1 MNSWVLANH
10 VRLSGQVLKA
20 IRELYQ
26 KIACDKAVI
35 NAGILARII
44 AHLNPFWLNAADDKE
59 LWIVAHA
66 VFINI
71 LITGL
76 PVVRQFSDLAD
87 FDALW
92 APLAQAL
99 RDFLFN
105 VSLFFEKLCSL
116 FNLGPIRS
124 TINRAAY

>member
-1 MNSWVLANH
+1 M
-10 VRLSGQVLKA
+10 LKA

-35 NAGILARII
+35 NAGILSRII
-44 AHLNPFWLNAADDKE
+44 THLNPFWLNGANVENDDKE

-71 LITGL
+71 LNTGL
-76 PVVRQFSDLAD
+76 PVVRQFTDSAD

-105 VSLFFEKLCSL
+105 VSSK
-116 FNLGPIRS
+116 N
-124 TINRAAY
+124 